1 VDESIDRG
9 GEFTET
15 WKDSADNVE
24 YEVADENAIDENP
37 NEGKDDIIDGT
48 TVDSDE
54 NANEAVDEKK
64 NEEGEDD
71 ITSDEIGVDE
81 NIAEGNDSGIV
92 DREPEK
98 IPDWIEKGTVEM
110 ENIAD
115 SWENDMHKDVDNTW
129 DIVDC

>member
-1 VDESIDRG
+1 MDD
-9 GEFTET
+9 
-15 WKDSADNVE
+15 
-24 YEVADENAIDENP
+24 NP
-37 NEGKDDIIDGT
+37 NEGNDDIIDGT
-48 TVDSDE
+48 MVDSDE

-81 NIAEGNDSGIV
+81 NIAEGNDSGVV

-115 SWENDMHKDVDNTW
+115 SWESDMHNDVDNT
-129 DIVDC
+129 